1 MADIREQIQ
10 RLKAERNAVILAHT
24 YQIAEVQDIAD
35 FVGDSL
41 ALSRQAASTPAD
53 VIVFCGV
60 HFMAETAAILSPEK
74 LVLLPD
80 PMAGC
85 SLADQA
91 HVAGVL
97 AWRAE
102 HPDGLVVAYVNTSA
116 AVKAESDVCCTS
128 ANAVEVV
135 ASLPADKPLLFLPD
149 MFLGNYVR
157 QVTGRENMDI
167 WMGEC
172 HVHAAMHPEDLDR
185 ARAAYPGAEVL
196 VHPEC
201 GCSTPLLI
209 DLEGAEHEG
218 VEVLSTGGM
227 VRKVQGS
234 PHKEFVIAT
243 ETGIIHTLRK
253 AAPDKVFHAVSDE
266 AECQYMKMT
275 TLDKVL
281 RSLENLQFAVRVPKE
296 TADRARISIERMLTL
311 GARR

>member
-1 MADIREQIQ
+1 MPDIREEIQ
-10 RLKAERNAVILAHT
+10 RLKAQRNAVILAHN
-24 YQIAEVQDIAD
+24 YQIPEVQDVAD

-41 ALSRQAASTPAD
+41 ALSRQAASTAAD

-80 PMAGC
+80 PAAGC

-135 ASLPADKPLLFLPD
+135 ASLPADRPVLFLPD

-157 QVTGRENMDI
+157 QVTGRENMDV
-167 WMGEC
+167 WLGEC
-172 HVHAAMHPEDLDR
+172 HVHAAMHPDDLAR
-185 ARAAYPGAEVL
+185 ARAAHPGAEVL

-201 GCSTPLLI
+201 GCSTPLLL
-209 DLEGAEHEG
+209 DLAGAEQEG
-218 VEVLSTGGM
+218 VELLSTGGM
-227 VRKVQGS
+227 VRRVQES
-234 PHKEFVIAT
+234 AQQEFVIAT
-243 ETGIIHTLRK
+243 ETGIIHGLRK
-253 AAPDKVFHAVSDE
+253 AAPDKVFYAVSDE
-266 AECQYMKMT
+266 AECQYMKLT
-275 TLDKVL
+275 TLEKVRDAL
-281 RSLENLQFAVRVPKE
+281 AKLQYAVTVPPE
-296 TADRARISIERMLTL
+296 VAGRARLAIERMLTL